1 MNNEAI
7 DGETESTMEFDSFS
21 SSDDGTYTC
30 YADTSDVSNSV
41 ELEAK
46 QGTHKYI
53 NTRYF

>member
-46 QGTHKYI
+46 QGTHK
-53 NTRYF
+53 